1 MNVALNS
8 PWLDFDLGQDMQVL
22 SWAPY
27 GAGYTRARRILWR
40 QVRNADLPP
49 DLDVTAWLVAQLR
62 ERAALDAVCMLT
74 SRDVAHHHIAQ
85 AQAEGISV
93 QAVATVGLSNSE
105 RVGHRV
111 DRSGR
116 DWNRDLASEMRAQ
129 GYGTINIGLR
139 IDTGLSQTGL
149 LEALSIATQARTTA
163 ILEAGHHLPDGAGLA
178 TGTGTDCIA
187 VAAPEGQIAYA
198 GLHTALGQAIGQAVL
213 AAVTQGARD
222 WQASVGRFS
231 GG

>member
-1 MNVALNS
+1 MSLHLDP
-8 PWLDFDLGQDMQVL
+8 PWLEYDLGAPHQVL

-27 GAGYTRARRILWR
+27 RPGFQTARRIQWR

-49 DLDVTAWLVAQLR
+49 DMDVAAWLQHALQAR
-62 ERAALDAVCMLT
+62 GALDAVCMLT
-74 SRDVAHHHIAQ
+74 SRDVTAHAQ
-85 AQAEGISV
+85 ASAMINGIHV

-116 DWNRDLASEMRAQ
+116 DWDRVLAPVAPL
-129 GYGTINIGLR
+129 GTINLAVRLGAAM
-139 IDTGLSQTGL
+139 SQTGL
-149 LEALSIATQARTTA
+149 LEALSIATQARTAAIITA
-163 ILEAGHHLPDGAGLA
+163 RHPLPDGSGHA

-187 VAAPEGQIAYA
+187 IAAPPGAQDYA
-198 GLHTALGQAIGQAVL
+198 GLHTPLGEALGRAVYTATL
-213 AAVTQGARD
+213 AGARD
-222 WQASVGRFS
+222 WQATIGPAS